1 MYVAMLA
8 NTDMG
13 VQTASKHCAYMFI
26 YTLQTPWLAQLRGS
40 SLNTTYEQAQSRLL
54 LRKATTNTLRVTRV
68 CVLRI
73 YTVKGTRMDVV
84 VVYIMEL
91 PQVEPIIG
99 MCLAPLVEPLLEL
112 PKWVLQ

>member
-1 MYVAMLA
+1 
-8 NTDMG
+8 
-13 VQTASKHCAYMFI
+13 MFI

-40 SLNTTYEQAQSRLL
+40 SLNTTYEQAH
-54 LRKATTNTLRVTRV
+54 NTLRVTRV

-91 PQVEPIIG
+91 PAVEPIIG